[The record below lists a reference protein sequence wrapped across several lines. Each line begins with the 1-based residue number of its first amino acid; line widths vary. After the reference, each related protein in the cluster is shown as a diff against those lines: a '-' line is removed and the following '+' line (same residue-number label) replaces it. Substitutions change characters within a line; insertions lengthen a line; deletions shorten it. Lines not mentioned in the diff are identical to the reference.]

1 MKPIISFAITCALVA
16 CVSVPA
22 EARATDS
29 TKPTRNACKAFAA
42 RWGIKDRRSAELGCI
57 NDRRSA
63 ELGSS
68 EYERFMIACRAGK
81 IEGSIDQNSERWAN
95 CVRRRTGVEANEYRS
110 NGKWLRAMVS
120 RL

>member
-42 RWGIKDRRSAELGCI
+42 RWGIS
-57 NDRRSA
+57 DRRSA

-95 CVRRRTGVEANEYRS
+95 CVRSRTGVEANEYRS
-110 NGKWLRAMVS
+110 NGEWLRAMVS
-120 RL
+120 CL